1 MLMHILSSS
10 LLIACVL
17 LVRVLFRGKVPY
29 RLLYLLWIPVFLRLM
44 IPGTVYD
51 FTVLQPEEQTAFHSA
66 IEWLADDVVTPAE
79 PGTPSEDSTAPAP
92 QPSSDVSFQ
101 TILLSFYL
109 IGCIAVGGRFCIL
122 SLSVWRKLNRSRTFL
137 YQYRGIRVYKTD
149 CTFAPCVHGLIPA
162 VYLTNDVSAQ
172 MNLILE
178 HEYTHIKH
186 LDFLR
191 LALRRLSAVLYWWNP
206 LVWFYVR
213 FAAEDAELACDE
225 SVAARLDQT
234 KRLQYANAIYA
245 LLPQNRKSSLGF
257 VGKPLKRRLVALTS
271 RHTTRASVS
280 VLAAVLV
287 AAVSVMSTCGLT
299 AVQRTPDPPDGF
311 SDGEWCS
318 ELFPPDFPVPFYNE
332 IYEIKQDGDSVTVT
346 LFCEPGPVS
355 DYLPSHNLRARLI
368 KCGYINFYDFE
379 TRREYFLNKEGYNV
393 TINDNLRAGW
403 LDEIHKQNP
412 YGYTYQI
419 KLEKIE
425 HTFESVFWEYPYKNK
440 DLGLEPITFDG
451 YPTDALPVQL
461 PAPPESLTL
470 RLTHAEQQ
478 KNGVYLRY
486 EGDLYDFWR
495 YNRMISDAGFY
506 FIETGGGDFFFVNA
520 QGDYLYARI
529 VSMSNSERGHDVF
542 EYQICKH
549 NSLIKK

>member
-10 LLIACVL
+10 LLIACIL

-29 RLLYLLWIPVFLRLM
+29 RLLYLLWVFVFLRLV

-51 FTVLQPEEQTAFHSA
+51 FTVLPEENKTAFGSA
-66 IEWLADDVVTPAE
+66 FEWLAEDADQSGSSEEIAGDVQ
-79 PGTPSEDSTAPAP
+79 AP
-92 QPSSDVSFQ
+92 QASVSAKHVVLVVY
-101 TILLSFYL
+101 LL
-109 IGCIAVGGRFCIL
+109 GCVTLACRFGFV
-122 SLSVWRKLNRSRTFL
+122 SVSVRKRLRRSRLFV
-137 YQYRGIRVYKTD
+137 QKYKGVSVFKTS
-149 CTFAPCVHGLIPA
+149 CSLAPCVYGFIPA
-162 VYLTNDVSAQ
+162 IYLTDDSENKELV
-172 MNLILE
+172 LE
-178 HEYTHIKH
+178 HEYTHILH

-191 LALRRLSAVLYWWNP
+191 IALRRAVLVLYWFHP
-206 LVWFYVR
+206 LVWLYVR

-225 SVAARLDQT
+225 AVTKRFDRA
-234 KRLQYANAIYA
+234 KRLQYANTIYA
-245 LLPQNRKSSLGF
+245 YLPQNRHGSLGF
-257 VGKPLKRRLVALTS
+257 VGKPLKRRLVALTHP
-271 RHTTRASVS
+271 RVTRLPFTVLALVVVVAIS
-280 VLAAVLV
+280 VLCA
-287 AAVSVMSTCGLT
+287 CGLVVEPR
-299 AVQRTPDPPDGF
+299 AIEEPDRFATED
-311 SDGEWCS
+311 WCAD
-318 ELFPPDFPVPFYNE
+318 LFPSGFPIPFYDE
-332 IYEIKQDGDSVTVT
+332 IYEVVQNDGSVTVT
-346 LFCEPGPVS
+346 LFSEPGPVS

-368 KCGYINFYDFE
+368 KCGYVNFYDFE

-419 KLEKIE
+419 KLEKIT
-425 HTFESVFWEYPYKNK
+425 HTFESIFWEYPYKNK
-440 DLGLEPITFDG
+440 DLGLQPITFDG
-451 YPTDALPVQL
+451 YPTDALPAQL
-461 PAPPESLTL
+461 PAPPESLAL

-506 FIETGGGDFFFVNA
+506 FIETGGEDFFFVNA

-529 VSMSNSERGHDVF
+529 VSMSNSEWGHDVF